1 MSREPSIRLSDKHG
15 VNPTIAICF
24 YCGEE
29 KNEIALL
36 GKLKGDQK
44 APMRACIDLNP
55 CQECIGHMK
64 RGVILVEAEPHP
76 DNQTIPRRLGGWVV
90 VNESA
95 VKILPIDPDE
105 LESVLQRRFAFI
117 SEDLW
122 TMVGLPRGESN

>member
-15 VNPTIAICF
+15 VNPTITICF

-55 CQECIGHMK
+55 CPECIEHMK
-64 RGVILVEAEPHP
+64 QGVILIEAEPDH
-76 DNQTIPRRLGGWVV
+76 DNPTTPRRLGGWAVV
-90 VNESA
+90 KESA
-95 VKILPIDPDE
+95 VKRIFTDSDD
-105 LESVLQRRFAFI
+105 LESVLQSRFAFI
-117 SEDLW
+117 SKDSWTDL
-122 TMVGLPRGESN
+122 GIPRGESN